1 MRTFR
6 TLFYC
11 LCGLLTAC
19 GGTAAEESAV
29 VDPLA
34 GILAPREAGLPYPIY
49 ASYDS
54 IAPLLEVSDDDQTY
68 VINFWATWCQPCVE
82 ELPYFERL
90 AAETDARVIMVSL
103 DFKRDVRTK
112 LKAFVEGRPFKL
124 PVVALTDAKYDRW
137 IDRVDPNWGGAI
149 PVTVVRRGERK
160 EFHDGKFASYE
171 ELLAAVTPGS

>member
-1 MRTFR
+1 MSNFR
-6 TLFYC
+6 VLLLC

-19 GGTAAEESAV
+19 DPSAEATSQPA
-29 VDPLA
+29 DPLA
-34 GILAPREAGLPYPIY
+34 TVLAPNETGLSYPIY

-54 IAPLLEVSDDDQTY
+54 IAPLLEINDDKTY

-112 LKAFVEGRPFKL
+112 LKTFIEDRGLKL

-149 PVTVVRRGERK
+149 PVTVIRRGERR